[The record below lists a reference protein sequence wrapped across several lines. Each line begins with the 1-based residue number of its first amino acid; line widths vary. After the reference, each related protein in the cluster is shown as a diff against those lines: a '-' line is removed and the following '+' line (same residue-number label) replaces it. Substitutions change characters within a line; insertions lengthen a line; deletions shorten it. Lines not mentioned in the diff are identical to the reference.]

1 MVSVLWLLNSAIGA
15 RLAIRE
21 DLLAEWVAGLYV
33 GRNAPRGLLRG
44 WWFGA
49 VAWTTHDGR

>member
-21 DLLAEWVAGLYV
+21 DLLAE
-33 GRNAPRGLLRG
+33 
-44 WWFGA
+44 
-49 VAWTTHDGR
+49 